1 MTQHSSFKQAL
12 LFGGLVFTLG
22 LAISLATSL
31 WVHDKNQRF
40 ITQALEENTQDI
52 SQRVIERVT
61 LYQYGLRS
69 ARGSIL
75 TAGEQGIS
83 REIFK
88 GYSDTRDIDI
98 EFPGARG
105 FGFIRRVKP
114 IDEASF
120 IAKVKHAGWPDFSIR
135 QLTPHDNERFVIEL
149 VEPVERNMA
158 AIGLDIASET
168 NRYQAAYQA
177 LLSGKVHL
185 SGPITLV
192 QATGNPQQS
201 FLILLPIYRTGN
213 IPETVKLRKA
223 EGFGWSYAP
232 LVIDE
237 VLEDLNL
244 TQETTKLELK
254 DVTDNSN
261 PVLFYQT
268 HAFDTAKL
276 SRYSTTLSTNIF
288 GRQWTISVSA
298 YPVFIESLHLT
309 RPSLVLAYGLLMS
322 LLFAVLMAFYSR
334 NKQQKRLL
342 DAENA
347 RRANILEHSLDAI
360 ISYDSEGL
368 ITGWN
373 QGAEHIFGYTKDE
386 VMQGAN
392 LGLIVPAA
400 NKEIE
405 WTQFKQVLSGE
416 AIQNAVGVHHDK
428 EQNKLSTSMTA
439 LPIYNHVGVIVGV
452 SQTIRDITA
461 AQDAERQIHEL
472 NASLERKVHLR
483 TQALEHVV
491 AENKTLF
498 DTIDQQLL
506 YSEIDLQGIILAV
519 NDNFCEASGYSR
531 EQLVGLSHLQVSS
544 GEHDKLFWQRLWNKI
559 KSGKPWHGEICTLD
573 SKGEPKWFDTVIA
586 PIFDKQKNIERFVS
600 LATDI
605 TERKNAQLEKNKVGA
620 LLSNVLFAASEV
632 AIIATDETGIISIFN
647 RGAERLLGYHRDEL
661 VGKISP
667 AIFHLTQ
674 EVMLRGDELS
684 AEHGIEIRGFEAFIY
699 HAKHKG
705 PETRR
710 WTYVRKDGS
719 ECQVSLSVSAMRD
732 TQGNLLGYLGVATN
746 IDLMLKQQEEL
757 VSTSTQLTQAA
768 EVAELGI
775 WTWEIETNILD
786 WNERMFAIYD
796 YPSSLNHNGLSYQ
809 HWLDRLHPDDVDMAQ
824 EKLKAAIE
832 GTGEY
837 DPIFRVIRPSDEV
850 RYVQGG
856 AHVIRDRF
864 GKALKLLGINR
875 DITEQRELEHT
886 LRRAKEEADATSAAK
901 SAFLANMSHEIR
913 TPMNAILGMLQLV
926 QHTDM
931 TPQQQDY
938 VSKTEVAA
946 QSLLGLLNDIL
957 DFSKIDAGKLNVDL
971 HPCSLEEIMRELA
984 VLLAANMR
992 RKHIE
997 VLFDLDP
1004 SIPELVL
1011 ADKQR
1016 LQQVLL
1022 NLAGNAIKF
1031 TAQGHVILQVF
1042 NLKLSSHKVRLRIS
1056 VADTGIGI
1064 NVSQLDKIFQ
1074 GFMQAESSTSRRFGG
1089 TGLGLAITKRLVE
1102 LMGAE
1107 LEVESQEGQGSR
1119 FWFDIEFELVETPI
1133 TKSTLTLN
1141 NRRVLLVDDSAM
1153 SRKIVANTLV
1163 THGAEVVEASGG
1175 LEALTLIEQSLEE
1188 EKAFDAVVMDWRMPE
1203 LNGLE
1208 AAERIHELCGHK
1220 PRPAVIML
1228 TAYAED
1234 LMLESKAYSSLPFVS
1249 LLTKPTTANLILE
1262 TLDNAIMG
1270 KVERGSTKK
1279 WAQDNLQ
1286 GLSILVVEDNALNR
1300 QVIDELLKLQG
1311 AIVTLAEGG
1320 IEGVKQVTDQGMDF
1334 DIVIM
1339 DMQMPDI
1346 DGLEATRLIRA
1357 DGRFEHLPILAMTA
1371 NASAIDRENC
1381 LRAGMND
1388 HIGKPVDM
1396 SELVPR
1402 ILTLTRDEYSI
1413 SGNNS
1418 LANSHSADNNPAN
1431 NNSANISAEQD
1442 RLATE
1447 SISTE
1452 RVMPQDVAI
1461 LEDTSSILRRFG
1473 GEMSFFIDVKQSFV
1487 SEMMLQLGLLT
1498 TAFEQADLQ
1507 TASIVAHTI
1516 KGTASNLGA
1525 KRLAAFGAQLELEC
1539 KQGLEPLAAKQWL
1552 LTIEQSITDSALHLD
1567 KLFLSTTSDEQ
1578 VEEKKRPLINGEHN
1592 DQFDRKMLK
1601 ELILLLEEQNL
1612 DAFDKLSHILEN
1624 LVSEGHW
1631 LTLETQVNNLQ
1642 FNDAL
1647 VTAEAILKGAE
1658 TC

>member
-1 MTQHSSFKQAL
+1 MAQHSSFKQAI

-22 LAISLATSL
+22 LAISLAASL
-31 WVHDKNQRF
+31 WIHDKNQRF
-40 ITQALEENTQDI
+40 ITQALEENTQHI
-52 SQRVIERVT
+52 SKSVIERVT

-69 ARGSIL
+69 ARGTIL
-75 TAGEQGIS
+75 TAGEDKIS

-88 GYSDTRDIDI
+88 RYSQTRDIDS

-114 IDEASF
+114 INESSF
-120 IAKVKHAGWPDFSIR
+120 IAKVKQGGWPEFTVR

-149 VEPVERNMA
+149 VEPIERNMA

-168 NRYQAAYQA
+168 NRYRAAYQG
-177 LLSGKVHL
+177 LLTGKVRL

-192 QATGNPQQS
+192 QATGNPLQS

-213 IPETVKLRKA
+213 IPDTLERRET

-237 VLEDLNL
+237 VLADLNL

-254 DVTDNSN
+254 DVTDSHN

-268 HAFDTAKL
+268 HIFDTAKL
-276 SRYSTTLSTNIF
+276 SQYSTTLSTEIF

-298 YPVFIESLHLT
+298 YPEFVNGLNLT
-309 RPSLVLAYGLLMS
+309 RPSIVFLYGLFTS
-322 LLFAVLMAFYSR
+322 FLLGCLMAFYSR
-334 NKQQKRLL
+334 NQQQKRLL
-342 DAENA
+342 AAENA

-373 QGAEHIFGYTKDE
+373 HGAEQIFGFTKEE

-405 WTQFKQVLSGE
+405 WTQFKQVLSGQPV
-416 AIQNAVGVHHDK
+416 QNTVGIHQDK
-428 EQNKLSTSMTA
+428 DQNKLSTSMTA
-439 LPIYNHVGVIVGV
+439 LPIYNQVGVITGV
-452 SQTIRDITA
+452 SQTIRDITVE
-461 AQDAERQIHEL
+461 QNAERQILEL
-472 NASLERKVHLR
+472 NADLERKVHLR

-506 YSEIDLQGIILAV
+506 YSEIDLHGIILAV
-519 NDNFCEASGYSR
+519 NDNFCRASGYSR
-531 EQLVGLSHLQVSS
+531 EQLVGLSYLQVSS

-559 KSGKPWHGEICTLD
+559 KSGQPWHGEICTLD
-573 SKGEPKWFDTVIA
+573 SQGERKWFDTVIA
-586 PIFDKQKNIERFVS
+586 PIFDKQKKIERFVS
-600 LATDI
+600 LGTDI
-605 TERKNAQLEKNKVGA
+605 TERKHAQLEKNKVGA
-620 LLSNVLFAASEV
+620 LLSNVLYAASEV
-632 AIIATDETGIISIFN
+632 AIIATDEQGIISIFN

-661 VGKISP
+661 VGKTSP
-667 AIFHLTQ
+667 AIFHLAP
-674 EVMLRGDELS
+674 EVESRGDELS
-684 AEHGIEIRGFEAFIY
+684 AEFGTEIRGFEAFVY
-699 HAKHKG
+699 NAKHKG

-710 WTYVRKDGS
+710 WTYVRKDGT

-732 TQGNLLGYLGVATN
+732 PQGNLLGYLGVATN

-757 VSTSTQLTQAA
+757 VSTSSQLKQAA

-775 WTWEIETNILD
+775 WTWDIETNILD
-786 WNERMFAIYD
+786 WNERMFAIYE
-796 YPSSLNHNGLSYQ
+796 YPSALNYNGLSYQ
-809 HWLDRLHPDDVDMAQ
+809 HWIDRLHPDDVEMA
-824 EKLKAAIE
+824 EMKLKNAIE

-837 DPIFRVIRPSDEV
+837 DPIFRVILPSSEV

-864 GKALKLLGINR
+864 GKAVKMLGINR
-875 DITEQRELEHT
+875 DITAQREFEQT
-886 LRRAKEEADATSAAK
+886 LRMAKEAADAASAAK

-931 TPQQQDY
+931 TSQQQDY
-938 VSKTEVAA
+938 ISKTEVAA
-946 QSLLGLLNDIL
+946 RSLLGLLNDIL
-957 DFSKIDAGKLNVDL
+957 DFSKIDAGKLDLDL
-971 HPCSLEEIMRELA
+971 HPCSLEVIMRELA
-984 VLLAANMR
+984 VLLAANMSK
-992 RKHIE
+992 KHIE

-1004 SIPELVL
+1004 SIPEFVM

-1031 TAQGHVILQVF
+1031 TSQGHVIVQVY
-1042 NLKLSSHKVRLRIS
+1042 NSQLSSHKVRLRVS

-1064 NVSQLDKIFQ
+1064 SESQLDKIFQ

-1107 LEVESQEGQGSR
+1107 LKFESQEGQGSR
-1119 FWFDIEFELVETPI
+1119 FWFEIEFELIEKAQ
-1133 TKSTLTLN
+1133 TKPTSTLN

-1153 SRKIVANTLV
+1153 SRKIVAKTLV

-1208 AAERIHELCGHK
+1208 AAERIHDLCGLK

-1262 TLDNAIMG
+1262 TLDNAIKG
-1270 KVERGSTKK
+1270 KFERVSTKK
-1279 WAQDNLQ
+1279 LVKDNLL

-1311 AIVTLAEGG
+1311 AKVTLAEDG
-1320 IEGVKQVTDQGMDF
+1320 IEGVKQVTEHGMDF

-1339 DMQMPDI
+1339 DMQMPDM

-1357 DGRFEHLPILAMTA
+1357 DARFEHLPILAMTA
-1371 NASAIDRENC
+1371 NASVIDRENC
-1381 LRAGMND
+1381 LAAGMND

-1402 ILTLTRDEYSI
+1402 ILTLTQDEYSVTGDN
-1413 SGNNS
+1413 SSASSHTANRNSANNI
-1418 LANSHSADNNPAN
+1418 LTNNPA
-1431 NNSANISAEQD
+1431 EQD
-1442 RLATE
+1442 FVGND
-1447 SISTE
+1447 SYGTE
-1452 RVMPQDVAI
+1452 RVMPPDVAI

-1473 GEMSFFIDVKQSFV
+1473 GEMAFFIDVKQSFM

-1498 TAFEQADLQ
+1498 KAFEQEDFH
-1507 TASIVAHTI
+1507 TARIVAHTV

-1525 KRLAAFGAQLELEC
+1525 KRLAAYGAQLELEC
-1539 KQGLEPLAAKQWL
+1539 KQGLEPSAAQQWL
-1552 LTIEQSITDSALHLD
+1552 LTIEQSIQESALHLD
-1567 KLFLSTTSDEQ
+1567 NLFLATTSDEQ
-1578 VEEKKRPLINGEHN
+1578 VVEKKPPLLNGEQN
-1592 DQFDRKMLK
+1592 DQFDKHALN
-1601 ELILLLEEQNL
+1601 ELMLLLEEQNL
-1612 DAFDKLSHILEN
+1612 DALDKLTQILEN
-1624 LVSEGHW
+1624 LTIEGHW

-1647 VTAEAILKGAE
+1647 VTAEAILKGAD